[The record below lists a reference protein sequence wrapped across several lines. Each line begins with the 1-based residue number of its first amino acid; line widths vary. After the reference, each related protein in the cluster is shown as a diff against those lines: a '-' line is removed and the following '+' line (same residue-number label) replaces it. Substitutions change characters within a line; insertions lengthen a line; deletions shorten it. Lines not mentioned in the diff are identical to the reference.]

1 MTLKSAIE
9 LGMLEILMGAGG
21 KMLSP
26 SEVAAQLP
34 SSTTNPDAPAMVD
47 RMLHLLASHNV
58 VSCELDE
65 GTDARR
71 YGPAAVCKWLTPNE
85 DGVSV
90 AGLLLLTHDKVTMES
105 W

>member
-1 MTLKSAIE
+1 MGNEEACILQLAGAAILPMTLKSAIE

-58 VSCELDE
+58 VSCLV
-65 GTDARR
+65 R
-71 YGPAAVCKWLTPNE
+71 
-85 DGVSV
+85 
-90 AGLLLLTHDKVTMES
+90 AG
-105 W
+105 